1 MNDPIALAE
10 GLRSL
15 YGKYLKSAQPLRH
28 EGLARER
35 DALLGREG
43 ALYREP
49 LIEPI
54 PRYEEVGTLAEACGE
69 LGLAPEFAEF
79 ACRGAFAPTRRLYEH
94 QRRALAEVCSRGRSM
109 VVTTG
114 TGSGKTECFLLPV
127 IESLVRESAG
137 WDGPD
142 RPKAVRALVLYPLN
156 ALVEDQMSRLRRAL
170 DGPPARQ
177 WLAANRP
184 DRFTFGRYNGRTPVS
199 GPRTNPNKRK
209 LLSEERS
216 RLERRARS
224 LARLADE
231 EARYQSPSVDP
242 ESGERWDRWT
252 IQDEPPDVLVT
263 NYSMLNIML
272 MRAIEAPIFA
282 KTRDWLA
289 ADPRHVFHLVVDELH
304 SYRGTA
310 GSEVAYLVRLLL
322 GRLGIRPDSPQVRFL
337 ASSASLDSGE
347 KGARYLE
354 GFFGLSSSGFAVLSE
369 PARDEPEVPTTPLA
383 RHVSAFATF
392 TDATEEGVVTLASAL
407 GVAPHDGT
415 TPVVTRHLLESVGAV
430 EAVRSSIRR
439 PMTAAEWGGQLFG
452 LEGNEGKAA
461 AAGLMRALTTARVG
475 PGESDPAPL
484 PLRMHLFFRNLSGL
498 WACADPKCSAVTLR
512 SADDPPW
519 PVGKLHDRPRLR
531 CDCGATVL
539 DLIVCQACGEV
550 YLGGY
555 RAQEDDCF
563 RMVHDQPD
571 LEQIP
576 SPAPFRKSHDDY
588 AIFWPGASREEMP
601 VRAKWTH
608 NGIKRGW
615 DERWLDPAPGDISAL
630 EGDGRSYRGYLYH
643 AGRPAPGKKLS
654 AFPTACA
661 RCEANWG
668 RSGKDDPGDD
678 PGMSPLAPHRT
689 GFQRINQVLAD
700 GLMRAMPD
708 PRTRK
713 LVVFTDSRQDAAKL
727 AAGVELDHYRDLVRQ
742 AMVKNFGRLGGDLRA
757 FLKSIDDPVG
767 LRSLTD
773 EEKAA
778 RIRYRVANPSSSQA
792 LRDLKDGEDSRENLR
807 IDAEVRSSI
816 DGPYRLSEVQSGI
829 VGELLR
835 LGCNPAG
842 PRPSHASSKDM
853 KVGHWSDLYEW
864 VPVPPRVK
872 DDASLL
878 DGARRFHNI
887 IEIQCLN
894 ECVFTLFAHSRKS
907 VEALRL
913 GRVTFDPALSAPV
926 GFDPERFR
934 RAVEVAIR
942 LLGERRRF
950 RGSDYPYTSD
960 RLPKVF
966 EEYLKAA
973 RVEGPQVWVEAVQD
987 FLIDR
992 KIADDGFI
1000 LDPSALWFRPAPPGA
1015 ESWTCGR
1022 CRAVH
1027 LDRMLGRCVTCHG
1040 PLPEAADPPG
1050 TRDDDYYAYLASEA
1064 AKTFRLRCE
1073 EITGQT
1079 DKDDAQDRQRL
1090 FRGICLE
1097 GEERRVSEIDVLSV
1111 TTTMEAGVDIG
1122 DLLAVMMGNVPPR
1135 RFNYQQRVGRAGR
1148 RGAGLAIALT
1158 VARGRSHDN
1167 YHFNNPGR
1175 ITSDPPPPP
1184 YVDMRRP
1191 EILERMLAKEVLRRA
1206 LGGDDAY
1213 GQGAPDSVHGE
1224 FGRADEWPIRA
1235 DRFREWVA
1243 DHPDEIAEM
1252 VDLFLVGT
1260 ALHDRREEFL
1270 AYPEGLAERIA
1281 AIAESDDYWQDL
1293 LSERLANAG
1302 LLPMFGFPTRVR
1314 YLHHARPKEFP
1325 LKDVV
1330 DRDDSVAIG
1339 QFAPGSET
1347 VKDKLVHRAVGVIH
1361 YGMGPKG
1368 QIEERDGK
1376 GRVAEIGSCSA
1387 CGALTTDDPPRP
1399 DCPVCGTSSP
1409 DYYQRLTTWQ
1419 PLGYTTEPNASVD
1432 FHGRFD
1438 WSPRA
1443 SHSRL
1448 DSDGGPSSLLG
1459 GTNLAFALDE
1469 RQVLRVNDNGG
1480 RLFDFRRGFGSTWI
1494 VAEELRAGGDWFGR
1508 IKDSGVEP
1516 VSVALASRRKTD
1528 ILRLRPATIPP
1539 GLLLGPP
1546 APDDLTPAES
1556 SLYAKAAFYSWGHL
1570 LRLAACDLLDVEP
1583 RELDVGVRPFRTR
1596 GGEPCYE
1603 VVLMDTLENGSG
1615 YCRHLAEEKPLRDLL
1630 NAVTDLDEGWASKL
1644 TGDEHAS
1651 SCDGSCHDCLRDYS
1665 NADLHAV
1672 LDWRLALDLA
1682 ALSAGVDAE
1691 ISAESPR
1698 WRDLARRGSEILS
1711 QIEPGRGFL
1720 MEHPL
1725 CQVEEA
1731 GQGRC
1736 NIFDAIRRPGFV
1748 ATRSPGART
1757 NSPPGRS

>member
-1 MNDPIALAE
+1 M
-10 GLRSL
+10 
-15 YGKYLKSAQPLRH
+15 
-28 EGLARER
+28 
-35 DALLGREG
+35 
-43 ALYREP
+43 
-49 LIEPI
+49 
-54 PRYEEVGTLAEACGE
+54 
-69 LGLAPEFAEF
+69 
-79 ACRGAFAPTRRLYEH
+79 
-94 QRRALAEVCSRGRSM
+94 
-109 VVTTG
+109 
-114 TGSGKTECFLLPV
+114 
-127 IESLVRESAG
+127 
-137 WDGPD
+137 
-142 RPKAVRALVLYPLN
+142 
-156 ALVEDQMSRLRRAL
+156 
-170 DGPPARQ
+170 
-177 WLAANRP
+177 
-184 DRFTFGRYNGRTPVS
+184 
-199 GPRTNPNKRK
+199 
-209 LLSEERS
+209 
-216 RLERRARS
+216 
-224 LARLADE
+224 ARLADQ
-231 EARYQSPSVDP
+231 EARYQFPSVDE

-252 IQDEPPDVLVT
+252 IQEEPPDVLVT

-289 ADPRHVFHLVVDELH
+289 TDPGHVFHLVVDELH
-304 SYRGTA
+304 SYRGTP

-322 GRLGIRPDSPQVRFL
+322 GRLGLRLDSPQARFL

-347 KGARYLE
+347 KGSRYLE
-354 GFFGLSSSGFAVLSE
+354 GFFGLPATGFAVLSE
-369 PARDEPEVPTTPLA
+369 PERDEAEVPPAPLA
-383 RHVSAFATF
+383 RHTSAFANF
-392 TDATEEGVVTLASAL
+392 TSPTAESLGTLASAL
-407 GVAPHDGT
+407 GVAPPDGT
-415 TPVVTRHLLESVGAV
+415 TPVVLSHLLESVGAV
-430 EAVRSSIRR
+430 EAVRASIRR
-439 PMTAAEWGGQLFG
+439 PMTATEWGGQLFEPDG
-452 LEGNEGKAA
+452 AEGRAA
-461 AAGLMRALTTARVG
+461 AVGLMRALTTARVG

-498 WACADPKCSAVTLR
+498 WACADPKCSAVTHR
-512 SADDPPW
+512 SADDPPR

-555 RAQEDDCF
+555 RARDDGSF

-576 SPAPFRKSHDDY
+576 SPAPFRKSHEDY
-588 AIFWPGASREEMP
+588 AIFWPVSSDDDLPALE
-601 VRAKWTH
+601 KWNH
-608 NGIKRGW
+608 NKIKRKW
-615 DERWLDPAPGDISAL
+615 VEQWLSPAPGEVSAL
-630 EGDGRSYRGYLYH
+630 QIDDRSRRGYLYY
-643 AGRPAPGKKLS
+643 AGKPAPGTKLS
-654 AFPTACA
+654 AFPTVCA

-700 GLMRAMPD
+700 GLMRQMPD

-742 AMVKNFGRLGGDLRA
+742 AMVRNFGRLGGDLRA
-757 FLKSIDDPVG
+757 YLKSIDNLG
-767 LRSLTD
+767 KLKSLTV
-773 EEKAA
+773 EEREA
-778 RIRYRVANPSSSQA
+778 RDRFVDANPAKVRA
-792 LRDLKDGEDSRENLR
+792 LSDLKEGDDSPKNVRV
-807 IDAEVRSSI
+807 DAEVRAGV

-842 PRPSHASSKDM
+842 PRPSHAR
-853 KVGHWSDLYEW
+853 GPEPNRQHWSALYDWSGDRPRAKDAADLF
-864 VPVPPRVK
+864 
-872 DDASLL
+872 
-878 DGARRFHNI
+878 DGALRFREKI
-887 IEIQCLN
+887 DIQCLN

-907 VEALRL
+907 VESLRL
-913 GRVTFDPALSAPV
+913 GRITFDPTLSARA

-950 RGSDYPYTSD
+950 RGSDYPYPSD
-960 RLPKVF
+960 KLPKVF
-966 EEYLKAA
+966 GEYLQAA
-973 RVEGPQVWVEAVQD
+973 VDDPEAWREAVQD
-987 FLIDR
+987 FLIDKR
-992 KIADDGFI
+992 ITDDGFI
-1000 LDPSALWFRPAPPGA
+1000 LDPSALWFRPAAPGA
-1015 ESWTCGR
+1015 SSWTCER

-1027 LDRMLGRCVTCHG
+1027 LDRALGRCVNCHD
-1040 PLPEAADPPG
+1040 PLPEAPDPPG
-1050 TRDDDYYAYLASEA
+1050 TRDEDYYAYLASDA
-1064 AKTFRLRCE
+1064 ATAFRLRCE
-1073 EITGQT
+1073 ELTGQT
-1079 DKDDAQDRQRL
+1079 DKDDGQDRQRL

-1148 RGAGLAIALT
+1148 RGAGLAVALT

-1175 ITSDPPPPP
+1175 ITADPPPPP

-1206 LGGDDAY
+1206 LGVDDAE
-1213 GQGAPDSVHGE
+1213 GQAAPDSVHGE
-1224 FGRADEWPIRA
+1224 FGRADEWHFRVEG
-1235 DRFREWVA
+1235 FREWVA
-1243 DHPDEIAEM
+1243 EHPDEIAEI
-1252 VDLFLVGT
+1252 VDLLLVGT
-1260 ALHDRREEFL
+1260 ALHDHREVFL
-1270 AYPEGLAERIA
+1270 AYPAGLAERIA
-1281 AIAESDDYWQDL
+1281 AIAGSDDYSQDL

-1314 YLHHARPKEFP
+1314 NLHHARPTKFP

-1361 YGMGPKG
+1361 YGLKAGR
-1368 QIEERDGK
+1368 IEERDGR
-1376 GRVAEIGSCSA
+1376 GPVAEIGSCSA
-1387 CGALTTDDPPRP
+1387 CGALTTAETSKP
-1399 DCPVCGTSSP
+1399 DCPVCGAS
-1409 DYYQRLTTWQ
+1409 DDHFQRVTTWE
-1419 PLGYTTEPNASVD
+1419 PRGYTTEPGASVD

-1443 SHSRL
+1443 SHPRL
-1448 DSDGGPSSLLG
+1448 DSEGEPAEPLP
-1459 GTNLAFALDE
+1459 GTNLTFALDE

-1480 RLFDFRRGFGSTWI
+1480 RLFEFSRAPGTPWVVEDQLRGTWSWK
-1494 VAEELRAGGDWFGR
+1494 ARLAGAN
-1508 IKDSGVEP
+1508 P
-1516 VSVALASRRKTD
+1516 VQVALASRRKTD

-1539 GLLLGPP
+1539 GLRLGPP
-1546 APDDLTPAES
+1546 SPDDPSPAES

-1583 RELDVGVRPFRTR
+1583 RELDVGVRPFRTP
-1596 GGEPCYE
+1596 GGTPCYE

-1615 YCRHLAEEKPLRDLL
+1615 YCRHLAVEGPLRDLL
-1630 NAVTDLDEGWASKL
+1630 DAVTDLDKGWASKL
-1644 TGDEHAS
+1644 AGDEHAS
-1651 SCDGSCHDCLRDYS
+1651 ACDGSCHDCLRDYS

-1725 CQVEEA
+1725 CHVEDA

-1748 ATRSPGART
+1748 ATQSPGA
-1757 NSPPGRS
+1757 